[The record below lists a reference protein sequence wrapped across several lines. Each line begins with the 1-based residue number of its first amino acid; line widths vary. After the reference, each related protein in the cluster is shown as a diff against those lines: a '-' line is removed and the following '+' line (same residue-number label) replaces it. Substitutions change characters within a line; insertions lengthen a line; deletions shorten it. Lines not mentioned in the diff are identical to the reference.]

1 MRNIANSKL
10 AFLAIVAV
18 VAVAMVAVYMKGH
31 LDGSVGKGL
40 QLTPEAQAAKAKV
53 SPVKAR
59 GDRGVYYPNTEN
71 LGRNEIRVIAC
82 GTGMPTPRP
91 AQAAACFL
99 MELGNGDKFIFDIGA
114 GSTERL
120 FALQIPTAFLDK
132 VFYRASA
139 WRPFR
144 RSWSLVCGRRDCRP
158 FLSVECL
165 GAERCDAGARHKG
178 RTRSNGEG
186 G

>member
-1 MRNIANSKL
+1 MRNIAHSKL

-91 AQAAACFL
+91 AQAASSSSIL
-99 MELGNGDKFIFDIGA
+99 EQVLRN
-114 GSTERL
+114 
-120 FALQIPTAFLDK
+120 AFLRCK
-132 VFYRASA
+132 FR
-139 WRPFR
+139 R
-144 RSWSLVCGRRDCRP
+144 RSWTKSLSGICMETISEILEP
-158 FLSVECL
+158 CL
-165 GAERCDAGARHKG
+165 WQAGLPAVSLR
-178 RTRSNGEG
+178 
-186 G
+186 

>member
-120 FALQIPTAFLDK
+120 FAKF
-132 VFYRASA
+132 R
-139 WRPFR
+139 R
-144 RSWSLVCGRRDCRP
+144 RSWTKSLSGICMETISEILEP
-158 FLSVECL
+158 CL
-165 GAERCDAGARHKG
+165 WQAGLPAVSLR
-178 RTRSNGEG
+178 
-186 G
+186 